1 MIIKALLE
9 LIMGLINL
17 IPFSIPSL
25 PDDFSNFI
33 EQFKDIIQGGV
44 NFVSTIL
51 PYDYL
56 VVLLEIFI
64 GIEVA
69 LCIYKFVMWVIR
81 KIPMANIKD

>member
-1 MIIKALLE
+1 MIIKGLLE
-9 LIMGLINL
+9 LIIGLINL

-25 PDDFSNFI
+25 PEDFTNFM

-44 NFVSTIL
+44 NFVSTLL

-64 GIEVA
+64 GIELA
-69 LCIYKFVMWVIR
+69 LCVYKFVMWVIR

>member
-25 PDDFSNFI
+25 PDNFSSFI
-33 EQFKDIIQGGV
+33 EQFKDILQGGV
-44 NFVSTIL
+44 NFISTIL

-64 GIEVA
+64 AIELA
-69 LCIYKFVMWVIR
+69 LCVYKFVMWVIR